1 MTLPWT
7 VGGKENKDAGKGG
20 GSNVI
25 QCDTNKLADE
35 DKDANSADDEDDGS
49 DDVLEDGRS
58 T

>member
-1 MTLPWT
+1 M
-7 VGGKENKDAGKGG
+7 
-20 GSNVI
+20 I

-58 T
+58 FPHLGPALRVPILKTLSSHSIIR